1 MYILY
6 FLLWVIFNGQFT
18 AEIAIFGVFIAAAL
32 FVFTCKF
39 MDYSIKKELSFY
51 KNIFKEISYGI
62 LLVKEVV
69 KANLFVAKLILTQE
83 TEPEPMLVT
92 FKSSLK
98 TETARAFLANAITL
112 TPGTITVNLDEDEFT
127 VHCLDRDLAEGI
139 DELEFQSRL
148 SEFEKGG
155 KGK

>member
-18 AEIAIFGVFIAAAL
+18 AEIAIFSVFIAAAL
-32 FVFTCKF
+32 FAFTCKF

-112 TPGTITVNLDEDEFT
+112 TPGTITVNLDEDELMSYLLLWDKIT
-127 VHCLDRDLAEGI
+127 S
-139 DELEFQSRL
+139 QS
-148 SEFEKGG
+148 
-155 KGK
+155 